1 MAVASF
7 CVWCSPICC
16 RDKVLDRG
24 HCKVTLGTRSR
35 VAVTQKSL
43 HDAAMNSFCTSQV
56 KEGFMARFLAG
67 LDVPVAHD
75 EMILHWDENPALE
88 IYLF

>member
-1 MAVASF
+1 
-7 CVWCSPICC
+7 
-16 RDKVLDRG
+16 
-24 HCKVTLGTRSR
+24 
-35 VAVTQKSL
+35 
-43 HDAAMNSFCTSQV
+43 
-56 KEGFMARFLAG
+56 MARFLAG